1 MKLADNGLRR
11 WRQWSPPAKRCERIL
26 NFTSK
31 GGILVIQYFRICG
44 DIACRKAEYWQ
55 FSSKPLTEAIVLAL
69 QHKLKMVPPETR
81 Q

>member
-1 MKLADNGLRR
+1 M
-11 WRQWSPPAKRCERIL
+11 
-26 NFTSK
+26 
-31 GGILVIQYFRICG
+31 VIQYFRICG